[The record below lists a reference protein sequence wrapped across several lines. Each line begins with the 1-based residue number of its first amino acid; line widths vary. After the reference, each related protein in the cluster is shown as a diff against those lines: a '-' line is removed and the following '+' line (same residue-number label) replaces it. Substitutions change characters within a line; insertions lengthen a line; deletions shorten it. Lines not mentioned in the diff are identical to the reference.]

1 MTDTPNALII
11 GANRGIGLG
20 LVKELAS
27 RGWTVTGTARN
38 LAAANDLKG
47 IADASGGK
55 VSVAAVDTADAASA
69 ERLRD
74 GLAGQVFDVLIVNAG
89 VSGPAKTTRTVERDE
104 FADLFVTNALAPVRL
119 GELLAGNVRPETG
132 VIGMM
137 TSQLG
142 SVEQASAGGM
152 ELYRASKAALNSF
165 TRSFAARHRDKKIT
179 ILSLHPGWV
188 KTDMGGPNAA
198 VELADSTRGLVDV
211 IERARTDRQDGYFD
225 YTGATLP
232 W

>member
-1 MTDTPNALII
+1 MTDTHTALII

-20 LVKELAS
+20 LVKQLAA
-27 RGWTVTGTARN
+27 RGWAVTATARN
-38 LAAANDLKG
+38 PDAAKDLNSLASENKDVVVE
-47 IADASGGK
+47 S
-55 VSVAAVDTADAASA
+55 VDTADAASCTA
-69 ERLRD
+69 LRD
-74 GLAGQVFDVLIVNAG
+74 RLAGQVFDLLIVNAG
-89 VSGPAKTTRTVERDE
+89 VSGPAKTPRNVEREE
-104 FADLFVTNALAPVRL
+104 FADLFITNSLAPVRL
-119 GELLAGNVRPETG
+119 GEMLMINVRPETG

-165 TRSFAARHRDKKIT
+165 TRSFAARHRDKKIA

-188 KTDMGGPNAA
+188 RTDMGGPNAT
-198 VELADSTRGLVDV
+198 VSIEDSTSGLIGV
-211 IERARTDRQDGYFD
+211 IERARADRQDGYFD